1 MTPAGTK
8 IKNKIYTYGF
18 GLGDIPN
25 GIKAMENSEKV
36 PEYTTRTWHSETSA
50 SRDMQWRN
58 RDGNH
63 RTHTLGD
70 S

>member
-8 IKNKIYTYGF
+8 IKKNKIYTYGF

-36 PEYTTRTWHSETSA
+36 PGYTTRTWH
-50 SRDMQWRN
+50 
-58 RDGNH
+58 
-63 RTHTLGD
+63 
-70 S
+70 